1 MNHRQSVTIPTVL
14 KVGSGML
21 NNIGTILMEK
31 QIDDVVLFFGND
43 LIELFGSQV
52 MDSLHKAG
60 VNVLSYRELDSI
72 NMEDVVELA
81 FSMDNRTEA
90 VVGIGGGKV
99 IDAAKYAAFLRK
111 LPFISVPTSTS
122 SDGFSSSSASMLVS
136 GKRTSVPAKMA
147 YGIIVDTDVIK
158 SAPEKFI
165 YSGIGDMVSKITSL
179 YDWLYEQQHGVGVVD
194 DFAMMIAKKAV
205 NSFVRTPFKS
215 IKDDL
220 FLKELVDSLAMSGIA
235 NELAGSSV
243 PVSGSEHLISHALDK
258 FLEPP
263 ELHGIQ
269 VGIATYLMAK
279 VQNHRFVR
287 INTVFTE
294 TGFWDYVK
302 TLKMKR
308 LDFETAIDMAPE
320 IKPHRH
326 TYLHEEAY
334 RQEAKR
340 LLHEDEQLKRV
351 LV

>member
-326 TYLHEEAY
+326 TYLHEEEY

-340 LLHEDEQLKRV
+340 LLLEDEQLKRV

>member
-72 NMEDVVELA
+72 HMEDVVELA

-287 INTVFTE
+287 INTVFNE

-340 LLHEDEQLKRV
+340 LLHEDEQLKKV

>member
-72 NMEDVVELA
+72 HMEDVVELA

-326 TYLHEEAY
+326 TYLHEEEY

-340 LLHEDEQLKRV
+340 LLLEDEQLKRV

>member
-72 NMEDVVELA
+72 HMEDVVELA

-326 TYLHEEAY
+326 TYLHEEEY

-340 LLHEDEQLKRV
+340 LLHEDGQLKRV